1 MFTTL
6 ATIPARPLTGA
17 VTVAAVV
24 SAAGGGATLTALAAM
39 SAVATTVTAAVSAD
53 APRPTVAAG
62 SCSVAVLTWAVSTLP
77 AGVVCRTGIADSV
90 LEGLVDFDPDFTV
103 SAVAAGC
110 EFGSAVLDGV
120 VPVTGSGG
128 ATSDS
133 AVGEVGV
140 DGADGELAAELVC
153 APPVLTTAPGSAE
166 PVVGCDAPC
175 PVGEPF
181 GAGDESD
188 DDAVAS
194 DGCVAL
200 DDADE
205 DEAVP
210 SVSAAAVAQPYPVRT
225 AVPTPRTT
233 ANLPTR
239 PTHMDVAMFCVYAAR
254 PI

>member
-1 MFTTL
+1 
-6 ATIPARPLTGA
+6 
-17 VTVAAVV
+17 
-24 SAAGGGATLTALAAM
+24 M

-53 APRPTVAAG
+53 APRSTVAVG

-77 AGVVCRTGIADSV
+77 VGVVCRTGGVVADSV

-110 EFGSAVLDGV
+110 EFGGSVPDGV
-120 VPVTGSGG
+120 VPLAGSGG
-128 ATSDS
+128 AISDS
-133 AVGEVGV
+133 AGGEVGV
-140 DGADGELAAELVC
+140 DGAAGELAAELVC
-153 APPVLTTAPGSAE
+153 APPVLTTVPGSAE

-210 SVSAAAVAQPYPVRT
+210 SVSAAAVAQPYPVTT

-233 ANLPTR
+233 ASLPTR
-239 PTHMDVAMFCVYAAR
+239 PTHMDATMICVYAAR
-254 PI
+254 PIRCRGMC